1 MKRLSL
7 IAAIMVALATPASA
21 STVSSVSTNA
31 SLDPSG
37 NLWRLGA
44 EVARDARLR
53 TRSRSIFRERNQNR
67 GVRTQAPVAPIYS
80 VGDLSALEGMFDF
93 RGSSNRAFSTSFFA
107 SLPNSGRA
115 PVNTPA
121 GPFFGPLPS
130 GVDLSDLLAS
140 IGQGQGGGLPTSLP
154 NVSVVPV
161 PPTLPLLAGA
171 IGFLAFIRRRA

>member
-44 EVARDARLR
+44 EVSRDARLR
-53 TRSRSIFRERNQNR
+53 ARSRSIYRARNQNR
-67 GVRTQAPVAPIYS
+67 GVRTQAPNAPIFA
-80 VGDLSALEGMFDF
+80 VGDLSALNELFNS
-93 RGSSNRAFSTSFFA
+93 GSSSNGSASSFFA
-107 SLPNSGRA
+107 SSSSSGQTQVSA
-115 PVNTPA
+115 TTAV
-121 GPFFGPLPS
+121 FSGPLPS
-130 GVDLSDLLAS
+130 GIDISDLFS
-140 IGQGQGGGLPTSLP
+140 GSGGPGASLP
-154 NVSVVPV
+154 SVSVVPV

-171 IGFLAFIRRRA
+171 IGLFAFIRRRA